1 MRTQKSATTSDDVS
15 RTAVS
20 PGWYRDPKSRDRL
33 RYWDGETWSSHTH
46 DRTSSGTTPSS
57 TSQAQVRAL
66 LESSAIPAS
75 WSEHQKAHLLVALGV
90 PFALIIGA
98 VGLVLWLSG
107 YGIAA
112 VATESDSTQT
122 TTPIETTTAPE
133 AVEEVLG
140 EEETV
145 VASSTT
151 TSPTT
156 TTVPLTEPVE
166 TGAGTYVVGTEIL
179 PGVYRV
185 SISWARLDDEMD
197 VIDNDLTLS
206 GISIMTVYPTDSF
219 VELTGT
225 AMPLDLVPSLD
236 PIETGFTQGT
246 YLVGP
251 DLVPGRYRIT
261 SEPGATAFAARL
273 KSDLTVIDSA
283 QSDDSVEV
291 DLLDD
296 DFALRYTGTL
306 ELVG

>member
-1 MRTQKSATTSDDVS
+1 MPKQRSRSSAHATS
-15 RTAVS
+15 RTAVA

-33 RYWDGETWSSHTH
+33 RYWDGEGWSSHTH
-46 DRTSSGTTPSS
+46 DRASSDTTSPDTT
-57 TSQAQVRAL
+57 QARIREL
-66 LESSAIPAS
+66 MESPAIPAS
-75 WSEHQKAHLLVALGV
+75 WSEHQKTHLLAALGV
-90 PFALIIGA
+90 PLALTLVVIG
-98 VGLVLWLSG
+98 LILWLLG
-107 YGIAA
+107 FGLTAD
-112 VATESDSTQT
+112 VAERHSTPT
-122 TTPIETTTAPE
+122 TSLAETATAP
-133 AVEEVLG
+133 ASVEEVLD

-151 TSPTT
+151 ATPTT
-156 TTVPLTEPVE
+156 TTIPLTEPVE

-225 AMPLDLVPSLD
+225 AMPLGLVPTLD

-251 DLVPGRYRIT
+251 DLEPGRYRVT
-261 SEPGATAFAARL
+261 SEPGATAFVARL
-273 KSDLTVIDSA
+273 ASDLTVIDSA
-283 QSDDSVEV
+283 QSDDAVEV
-291 DLLDD
+291 DLLSD